1 MIATINK
8 ILPFINSNAAS
19 HLHSVA
25 ELVGDVA
32 DLLKGVANVA
42 VALQKVEHGLSKDFE
57 GETHV
62 AIEVEGVEH
71 QDTEMLAGGVL
82 AI

>member
-42 VALQKVEHGLSKDFE
+42 VALQKIKDGLPEDLE
-57 GETHV
+57 GEAHV
-62 AIEVEGVEH
+62 AVEVEGVEH
-71 QDTEMLAGGVL
+71 PDTEMFS
-82 AI
+82 